1 MRHKLKVLFPR
12 TFHSNLQPR
21 TPLPV
26 RLCCP
31 SNQIWKRR
39 NAAALWPIPARAAFN
54 PQLMVTYHSQGL
66 RAVQDTCPQ
75 NCAEVGNG

>member
-1 MRHKLKVLFPR
+1 MRHKLQGLFPG
-12 TFHSNLQPR
+12 TFHSNLQRR

-31 SNQIWKRR
+31 SNKIWYRR
-39 NAAALWPIPARAAFN
+39 NAAALWPIPARTAFN

-66 RAVQDTCPQ
+66 RAVKDTSPQ